1 MKECIFVVAFCVCQ
15 LSLCYAQTDCPSSVE
30 LQNAL
35 RQVHKLLTAHETSY
49 IQSLRNLR
57 KKLNLLKN
65 NTTKAGVKGGS
76 NSTATCPVP
85 ETLANGRRLGGVLAV
100 GHEVHFLCG
109 AGYELV
115 GSQTRTCQESLRW
128 SGQQPHCR
136 RQADSSVTSPTT
148 PVSPLRS
155 ATLSPTT
162 PAPPLPSASLSD
174 FVRASRCI
182 HLQGSTHCT
191 CEGGFALTGTDNS
204 ICTDIDECELYRRTQ
219 SVRLCMHNCLNTAGS
234 YRCVCPTGYILGRDG
249 HSCQD
254 VNECETSQQSCA
266 HGKVCVNT
274 YGGYECVE
282 AKCPH
287 FRNAT
292 YVKTS
297 PLRCE
302 RNPCM
307 AWDKACLQAPSSV
320 SFHYMAVVSNM
331 SAPRVLFR
339 VSAAR
344 LLGDTLRFGLLGNR
358 GQRHFSVQRSSQTTG
373 QLLLVAPPHGPAT
386 LHAEVEMSELEK
398 RKLLGRYVTKV
409 TLFVSPYAF

>member
-1 MKECIFVVAFCVCQ
+1 MKECVFFVVAVCVCQ
-15 LSLCYAQTDCPSSVE
+15 ISFAQMDCPSSQE
-30 LQNAL
+30 LQTAL

-57 KKLNLLKN
+57 KKLNLLKT
-65 NTTKAGVKGGS
+65 NTTKSNVKSGS
-76 NSTATCPVP
+76 NRNATCPLP
-85 ETLANGRRLGGVLAV
+85 EPLENGRRLGGVLTV
-100 GHEVHFLCG
+100 GHEVHFLCSP
-109 AGYELV
+109 GYELV
-115 GSQTRTCQESLRW
+115 GSETRVCHESLSW
-128 SGQQPHCR
+128 SGPEPYCKLAG
-136 RQADSSVTSPTT
+136 QADSSVTSP
-148 PVSPLRS
+148 V
-155 ATLSPTT
+155 T
-162 PAPPLPSASLSD
+162 PAPAPSPAPLPD

-191 CEGGFALTGTDNS
+191 CEVGYALTGTDNS

-219 SVRLCMHNCLNTAGS
+219 SVRLCMHNCVNTAGS
-234 YRCVCPTGYILGRDG
+234 YHCVCPHGYKLGRDY

-254 VNECETSQQSCA
+254 IDECETGQQSCTQA
-266 HGKVCVNT
+266 QVCVNT
-274 YGGYECVE
+274 YGGYECV
-282 AKCPH
+282 AAQCPH

-297 PLRCE
+297 ALRCE

-307 AWDKACLQAPSSV
+307 VWDKACIQAPSSV
-320 SFHYMAVVSNM
+320 SFQYMAVVSNM

-358 GQRHFSVQRSSQTTG
+358 GRRHFSVQRSGQTMG
-373 QLLLVAPPHGPAT
+373 QLLLVTPPQGPAT
-386 LHAEVEMSELEK
+386 LYAEVEMSELEK

-409 TLFVSPYAF
+409 TLFVSPYTF